1 MAAEVD
7 RWPASVHGQLQTFW
21 IKLVG
26 IFARWPWFVQ
36 VLTLFAL
43 TRVFSLCVFLG
54 VAAKQGASP
63 WGDAQPSYV
72 DFVGI
77 WDGDWYE
84 QIYQDGYPREIPRDG
99 LGNAQENQWAFYALF
114 PFLVRVLHT
123 VTGAEWKYLAP
134 LTATACA
141 LLAAVMIYLLFRE
154 KASHGDA
161 LWGVVI
167 VGTFPISAIL
177 QVPYAESLHLALL
190 AAALLFVVRRQYLAA
205 IPVVVLMCLA
215 RPAGVP
221 FAAAMAALWVY
232 RWWRRRDVP
241 FPAPSSLRLAVLVVV
256 SGCAALAWPIFAWL
270 YTGELTAYTD
280 TETVWRGH
288 GLTLFLPWVDAGQ
301 GLFGP
306 IAGALA
312 PLLLSI
318 FAALYLSSPTV
329 RRLGIE
335 IQLWSAAYLL
345 YLLAFL
351 HPQTST
357 FRLLLPLF
365 PLALAAVFLS
375 PSRAYRG
382 AVVVMFLLLQI
393 VWVAWLWEWTQLP
406 GGGDYP
412 P

>member
-7 RWPASVHGQLQTFW
+7 RRPASVHRQLQTFW
-21 IKLVG
+21 KQLTILFV
-26 IFARWPWFVQ
+26 RWPWFVQ

-54 VAAKQGASP
+54 VAAKQGVSP
-63 WGDAQPSYV
+63 WGDAQPSYF

-77 WDGDWYE
+77 WDSDWYE
-84 QIYQDGYPREIPRDG
+84 RIYVDGYPREIPRDE
-99 LGNAQENQWAFYALF
+99 LGHTKENQWAFYALF
-114 PFLVRVLHT
+114 PFLVRGLHT
-123 VTGAEWKYLAP
+123 VSGAEWKYLAP

-141 LLAAVMIYLLFRE
+141 LVAAVLIYLLFRE
-154 KASHGDA
+154 KASHRDS
-161 LWGVVI
+161 LWGVVL
-167 VGTFPISAIL
+167 VGTFPVSAVL

-190 AAALLFVVRRQYLAA
+190 AAALLLVVRQQYLAA
-205 IPVVVLMCLA
+205 IPVVILMCLA

-221 FAAAMAALWVY
+221 FAAAMAVLWIY
-232 RWWRRRDVP
+232 RWWKRRDNP
-241 FPAPSSLRLAVLVVV
+241 FPARLSVRLAALVVV
-256 SGCAALAWPIFAWL
+256 SGFSALAWPIIAWL
-270 YTGELTAYTD
+270 YTGELAAYTD
-280 TETVWRGH
+280 TETAWRGQ
-288 GLTLFLPWVDAGQ
+288 GLTLFLPWVEAGQ
-301 GLFGP
+301 GVFGP
-306 IAGALA
+306 IAGAIAPVLLA
-312 PLLLSI
+312 I
-318 FAALYLSSPTV
+318 FAALYLCSPTV

>member
-1 MAAEVD
+1 MAADVD
-7 RWPASVHGQLQTFW
+7 RRPASLNGQLRILW
-21 IKLVG
+21 IKVAVL
-26 IFARWPWFVQ
+26 FTRWPWFVQ

-43 TRVFSLCVFLG
+43 TRAFSLCVFVG
-54 VAAKQGASP
+54 VAAKQGVSP
-63 WGDAQPSYV
+63 WGEAQPSYV

-77 WDGDWYE
+77 WDSDWYE
-84 QIYQDGYPREIPRDG
+84 RIYQDGYPSEVPRDE
-99 LGNAQENQWAFYALF
+99 LGNAQENPWAFYALF
-114 PFLVRVLHT
+114 PFLVRALHT
-123 VTGAEWKYLAP
+123 VSGAEWKYLAP
-134 LTATACA
+134 LTATVCA
-141 LLAAVMIYLLFRE
+141 FGAAVLIYLLFRE
-154 KASHGDA
+154 KASHGDS
-161 LWGVVI
+161 LWAVVL
-167 VGTFPISAIL
+167 VGAFPVSAVL

-190 AAALLFVVRRQYLAA
+190 AAALLFVVRQQYLAA
-205 IPVVVLMCLA
+205 IPVVILMCLA

-232 RWWRRRDVP
+232 RWWKRRDNS
-241 FPAPSSLRLAVLVVV
+241 FAARSSVRLAALTIV
-256 SGCAALAWPIFAWL
+256 SGLSALAWPVIAWL
-270 YTGELTAYTD
+270 YTGEPTAYTD
-280 TETVWRGH
+280 TETVWRGN

-306 IAGALA
+306 VAGAIAPVLLA
-312 PLLLSI
+312 IL
-318 FAALYLSSPTV
+318 AALYLCSATV
-329 RRLGIE
+329 RRLGVE
-335 IQLWSAAYLL
+335 IQLWCAAYLL

-375 PSRAYRG
+375 SSRAYRG